1 MRPGIS
7 HIVRI
12 SHCFPKIALPI
23 GLSRVFLSTVHLLDV
38 FKTYTPLL
46 PNSTHKVARSDFCVI
61 LTFTQESMCNTHY
74 TWYSSDSHACS
85 FQYHGGCVFSIFI
98 PLCFCTFRLVLSL
111 FPYVFTSAHHRAKV
125 IRIKNF
131 VSKICHRLTWSKCT
145 SFFVNSD

>member
-46 PNSTHKVARSDFCVI
+46 PNSTHKVARSDFSVSFLRLLRNQCATHVI
-61 LTFTQESMCNTHY
+61 RDIQVIHMPVLFNIMGVVY
-74 TWYSSDSHACS
+74 FPYSSLYVSAP
-85 FQYHGGCVFSIFI
+85 FVWYFLFFRTFS
-98 PLCFCTFRLVLSL
+98 LL
-111 FPYVFTSAHHRAKV
+111 
-125 IRIKNF
+125 
-131 VSKICHRLTWSKCT
+131 LTTERK
-145 SFFVNSD
+145 

>member
-46 PNSTHKVARSDFCVI
+46 PNSTHKVARSDFSVSFLRLLRNQCATHVI
-61 LTFTQESMCNTHY
+61 RDIQVIHMPVLFNIMGVVY
-74 TWYSSDSHACS
+74 FPYSSLYVSAP
-85 FQYHGGCVFSIFI
+85 FG
-98 PLCFCTFRLVLSL
+98 LVLSL
-111 FPYVFTSAHHRAKV
+111 FPYIFTSAHHRAKV

-131 VSKICHRLTWSKCT
+131 VSKICHRLT
-145 SFFVNSD
+145 